1 MSRDILFDHG
11 NARFSYRISA
21 LIVQNG
27 RILLQCPVETSDY
40 AFIGGHV
47 AFGETTKETLVR
59 EIREEIH
66 ADAVIGD
73 LIAVGEVFIDWGR
86 LPDGTLRH
94 CHQIGLYFLATV
106 DESQL
111 PAADRFCGY
120 DEAGNERFDLEYIW
134 FPLDEL
140 REKIASKAMIVY
152 PPEAMTHLLSVTGT
166 PGSSKDVLHFTYTEL
181 PADTVWPE

>member
-21 LIVQNG
+21 LIVQG
-27 RILLQCPVETSDY
+27 GKALLQCPVGTQDY

-47 AFGETTKETLVR
+47 SFGETAKDTLIR

-66 ADAVIGD
+66 CDAAIGD
-73 LIAVGEVFIDWGR
+73 LMAVGEVYIDWGR
-86 LPDGTLRH
+86 CPDGMPRH
-94 CHQIGLYFLATV
+94 CHQIGLYFHATV
-106 DESQL
+106 DETQL

-120 DEAGNERFDLEYIW
+120 DEAGNERYNLEYIW
-134 FPLDEL
+134 FPLEEL

-152 PPEAMTHLLSVTGT
+152 PPEAMAHLLSG
-166 PGSSKDVLHFTYTEL
+166 SKDVLHFTYTEL
-181 PADTVWPE
+181 PEDTLWPD

>member
-27 RILLQCPVETSDY
+27 RVLLQCPVGTQDY

-47 AFGETTKETLVR
+47 EFGETARETLVR

-66 ADAVIGD
+66 ADAVIGE
-73 LIAVGEVFIDWGR
+73 LAAVGEVYIDWGR
-86 LPDGTLRH
+86 CPDGTPRH
-94 CHQIGLYFLATV
+94 CHQIGLYFRAAV

-111 PAADRFCGY
+111 PDADRFFGF
-120 DEAGNERFDLEYIW
+120 DEAGGEKFSIEYVWVPLEA
-134 FPLDEL
+134 LSSL
-140 REKIASKAMIVY
+140 TVY
-152 PPEAMTHLLSVTGT
+152 PPEVAQHILS
-166 PGSSKDVLHFTYTEL
+166 GSGDVIHFAYTEL
-181 PADTVWPE
+181 APDTCWPD